1 MQDSD
6 DEEGQRATTWTA
18 SLKRGML
25 KMLSKSSG
33 HHSRATQEA
42 AAAAVAAT
50 TEPQRPGDALAMP
63 NSPPESRMS
72 VKVMRPSHASSF
84 KGASQSPTAA
94 MLSPIASQTLSQGS
108 PDASVRS
115 SKLVVRADSSALSL
129 PSSDAAQMRSYKLS
143 LDSAST
149 SDAASTRPFKPSL
162 DLPSTSG
169 QSRFTLALASAASLP
184 ASGLKGNFQPNS
196 RAAPV
201 SPRGSYREA
210 GAESPPPILAPQ
222 PSQPVQ
228 TVQQMLAEM
237 QQARNARESLGN
249 GGKVSPRGVSV
260 GTSGTD
266 VGVPIPVGRARQAVP
281 GGPVRD
287 SRVLESPFAESLG
300 KSFGHAVSRR
310 YAMGGASE

>member
-6 DEEGQRATTWTA
+6 DGEGHRATTWTA

-72 VKVMRPSHASSF
+72 VKGMRLSQASSC

-115 SKLVVRADSSALSL
+115 SKSVLRADSSALSP
-129 PSSDAAQMRSYKLS
+129 PSSDAAQMRPYKLS

-169 QSRFTLALASAASLP
+169 SRFTLALASAASLP

-210 GAESPPPILAPQ
+210 GAESPPPILASQ

-237 QQARNARESLGN
+237 QQAQNARESLGN

-281 GGPVRD
+281 GGPFRD
-287 SRVLESPFAESLG
+287 SRVLESPFADSLG